1 MDEYY
6 DPQKEYIKHL
16 ETWLLTILT
25 VGHMRLQEN
34 GLKTTKNENLGTTW
48 EEYRPVKCLSPWV
61 I

>member
-6 DPQKEYIKHL
+6 DPQKNTSSTWK
-16 ETWLLTILT
+16 TWLLTILT

-48 EEYRPVKCLSPWV
+48 EEHRPVKCLSPWV

>member
-16 ETWLLTILT
+16 ENLASYDPD
-25 VGHMRLQEN
+25 GRSHE
-34 GLKTTKNENLGTTW
+34 TTKNENLGTTW